1 MVALLD
7 RSGGGSRLLVSD
19 ISHWEV
25 AVKVARGKL
34 SLSIDVAAWLQRAET
49 APSVRFLPLNQTVLF
64 ESTRVPGTAHT
75 DPADRMLIATA
86 QSNNVPLVTADKAF
100 IKYAKTHPGVPV
112 VDARVSSP
120 E

>member
-7 RSGGGSRLLVSD
+7 RSGAGSRLLVSD

-34 SLSIDVAAWLQRAET
+34 SLAIDVAAWLQRAET
-49 APSVRFLPLNQTVLF
+49 VSGVRLLPINWTVLF
-64 ESTRVPGTAHT
+64 ESTRV
-75 DPADRMLIATA
+75 R
-86 QSNNVPLVTADKAF
+86 
-100 IKYAKTHPGVPV
+100 GVPV